1 MTLIGLLRVLKPA
14 LSGPGTKR
22 IHYYYGL
29 LKTLKMELESNV
41 PEPVTL
47 TSGKQISIKN
57 FIFNSVSIIPRKS
70 NIQQD
75 PENPKRRSDPSSTS
89 SNSGDGIEETF
100 YIQNSEKRSLI
111 IGSDPPENPNF
122 NKVQKGKNGIF
133 ASTDTLFSDKQCRIC
148 HSGRDHPRN
157 PLISPCKCSGT
168 MKYVHIACLIRWLE
182 VSSQKFW
189 PTTECEL
196 CGYKFKRHPIWRVS
210 FILISILSMFL
221 YQFSDYELS
230 SLLVIVI
237 EVDYKYHI
245 KSNSL

>member
-1 MTLIGLLRVLKPA
+1 
-14 LSGPGTKR
+14 
-22 IHYYYGL
+22 
-29 LKTLKMELESNV
+29 MELESNV